1 MLAYLSPNF
10 HRSGMLPP
18 AQKFFNL
25 FFNHFTAANR
35 TLAKRDH
42 FFASF
47 FANQSNARGRDK
59 QLSKRPTG
67 FLC

>member
-1 MLAYLSPNF
+1 MLAYLGPNF

-18 AQKFFNL
+18 AQEFFNI

-47 FANQSNARGRDK
+47 CAIQSKKISFEGPVSPGP
-59 QLSKRPTG
+59 LFT
-67 FLC
+67 